1 MSYLPTITT
10 PYLKT
15 YLPNQHVDDKL
26 DELDKKVNKLSQDVT
41 KNTNDIESLNNE
53 VNKVDENV
61 NKKINELSTKVDKQ
75 DENLSTRIT
84 KNTNDIS
91 SLNTTLNNLEN
102 NTNKKINDLNKRI
115 TINSND
121 ISIINNKLTNIYIN
135 NKTLTDKVNEH
146 ENRIRTLES
155 YTNNGSIFYDGNIFK
170 KVVEEGDVNQIQQDG
185 TIEQI
190 HYDYYLYNEC
200 YDYKIYHGKTTGS
213 RFHII
218 ITHNVDCIVIPHIV
232 LGEFYVGPIDATRYT
247 AMSFQLPSFI
257 SILRINYLEVYQ
269 LNALATVWNYCT
281 LSNHTNID
289 RFWHT
294 GGSMIDRDYKDKIEH
309 DYYILPE

>member
-1 MSYLPTITT
+1 MAYLPTITT

-41 KNTNDIESLNNE
+41 KNTNDITSLNNE

-75 DENLSTRIT
+75 NENLSTRIT

-91 SLNTTLNNLEN
+91 SLNTTLNNVEN
-102 NTNKKINDLNKRI
+102 NTNKKINELNTKI

-121 ISIINNKLTNIYIN
+121 ISIINIYTN

-155 YTNNGSIFYDGNIFK
+155 HANSGSIFYDGNIFK

-200 YDYKIYHGKTTGS
+200 YDYKVYHGKTTGS

-218 ITHNVDCIVIPHIV
+218 ITHTTYCIVIPHIA
-232 LGEFYVGPIDATRYT
+232 LGEFYVGPKDATRYT
-247 AMSFQLPSFI
+247 VFSFQLPSFI

-269 LNALATVWNYCT
+269 LNALATVWNFCKLGNNT
-281 LSNHTNID
+281 KID
-289 RFWHT
+289 RLWHT
-294 GGSMIDRDYKDKIEH
+294 GGSKFDSSDADKVEN
-309 DYYILPE
+309 DYYILP